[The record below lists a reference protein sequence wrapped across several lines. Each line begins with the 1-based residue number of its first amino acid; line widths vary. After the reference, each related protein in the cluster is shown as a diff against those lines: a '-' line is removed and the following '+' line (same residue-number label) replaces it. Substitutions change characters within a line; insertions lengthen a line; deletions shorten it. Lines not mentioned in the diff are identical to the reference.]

1 MDEQQGIAEVNGTGL
16 YYEIAGSGHPLVLI
30 HGFALDTRMWDE
42 QFEAFAQ
49 HYRVV
54 RYDMRGY
61 GKSVPPTDE
70 SYSQTDDLKALLE
83 HLRIDRAHVFGQSR
97 GGAVAIDF
105 ALAHPEATGA
115 LVLVDPVL
123 AGHSWSQEAART
135 DGAVWETAAE
145 SGVEADK
152 ARWLAHPLFAPAQ
165 EKPEVAA
172 RLGRIVSDYS
182 GWHLINTDPVRYPDP
197 PAAQRLHE
205 ISAPTLIV
213 VGERD
218 LPDFH
223 VIADT
228 LQQIPNARKVVLPGV
243 GHMCNME
250 NPSRFNEIVLD
261 FLADLYVDLGTISE
275 YQQPQLVRV

>member
-1 MDEQQGIAEVNGTGL
+1 MDEQQGIAEVNGTRL
-16 YYEIAGSGHPLVLI
+16 YYEITGSGHPLILL
-30 HGFALDTRMWDE
+30 HGFTLDTRMWDD
-42 QFEAFAQ
+42 QLATFAQ

-83 HLRIDRAHVFGQSR
+83 HLRIDRAHVVGQSR

-105 ALAHPEATGA
+105 ALAHPEATSA

-123 AGHSWSQEAART
+123 GGHSWSQEAART
-135 DGAVWETAAE
+135 DGAVWETAAK
-145 SGVEADK
+145 SGVEAGK
-152 ARWLAHPLFAPAQ
+152 AQWLAHPLFAPAQ

-172 RLGRIVSDYS
+172 RLERIVSDYS

-228 LQQIPNARKVVLPGV
+228 LQQIPNARKVMLQSL

-250 NPSRFNEIVLD
+250 NPSTFNDVALD
-261 FLADLYVDLGTISE
+261 FLADL
-275 YQQPQLVRV
+275 

>member
-1 MDEQQGIAEVNGTGL
+1 MDEQRGTAEVNGTGL
-16 YYEIAGSGHPLVLI
+16 FYEVAGSGHPLVLI
-30 HGFALDTRMWDE
+30 HGFALDTRMWDY

-61 GKSVPPTDE
+61 GKSLPPTDE
-70 SYSQTDDLKALLE
+70 SYSHTDDLMALLE

-123 AGHSWSQEAART
+123 GGHSWSQEAART
-135 DGAVWETAAE
+135 DGAIWETAAK
-145 SGVEADK
+145 SGVEVGK
-152 ARWLAHPLFAPAQ
+152 AKWLAHPLFAPAR

-172 RLGRIVSDYS
+172 RLEQIVFDYS
-182 GWHLINTDPVRYPDP
+182 GWHLINTDPGRYADP

-205 ISAPTLIV
+205 IGAPTLVV

-218 LPDFH
+218 LPDFL

-228 LQQIPNARKVVLPGV
+228 LQQVPNARKVVLPGV

-250 NPSRFNEIVLD
+250 NPTKFNEVVLD
-261 FLADLYVDLGTISE
+261 FLADL
-275 YQQPQLVRV
+275 

>member
-1 MDEQQGIAEVNGTGL
+1 MDEQRGTAEVNGTGL
-16 YYEIAGSGHPLVLI
+16 YYEVAGSGHPLVLI
-30 HGFALDTRMWDE
+30 HGFALDTRMWDY

-61 GKSVPPTDE
+61 GKSLPPTDE
-70 SYSQTDDLKALLE
+70 SYSHTDDLMALLE

-105 ALAHPEATGA
+105 VLAHPEATGA

-123 AGHSWSQEAART
+123 GGHSWSQEAART
-135 DGAVWETAAE
+135 DGAIWETAAK
-145 SGVEADK
+145 SGVEAGK
-152 ARWLAHPLFAPAQ
+152 AKWLAHPLFAPAR

-172 RLGRIVSDYS
+172 RLEQIVSDYS
-182 GWHLINTDPVRYPDP
+182 GWHLINTDPGRYADP

-205 ISAPTLIV
+205 IGAPTLVV

-218 LPDFH
+218 LPDFL

-228 LQQIPNARKVVLPGV
+228 LQQVPNARKVVLPGV

-250 NPSRFNEIVLD
+250 NPTKFNEVVLD
-261 FLADLYVDLGTISE
+261 FLAES
-275 YQQPQLVRV
+275 

>member
-1 MDEQQGIAEVNGTGL
+1 MDEQQAFAEVNGTRL

-30 HGFALDTRMWDE
+30 HGFTLDTRMWDD

-61 GKSVPPTDE
+61 GKSAVPTDE

-83 HLRIDRAHVFGQSR
+83 HLGIDLAHVLGQSR

-105 ALAHPEATGA
+105 APAYPEATSA

-123 AGHSWSQEAART
+123 GGHSWSQEAART
-135 DGAVWETAAE
+135 DGAVWETAAK
-145 SGVEADK
+145 SGVEAGK
-152 ARWLAHPLFAPAQ
+152 AQWLAHPLFAPAQ

-172 RLGRIVSDYS
+172 RIGQMVSDYS
-182 GWHLINTDPVRYPDP
+182 GWHLINTDPVRYADP
-197 PAAQRLHE
+197 PAVQRLHE
-205 ISAPTLIV
+205 ISTPTLVV

-223 VIADT
+223 AIADT
-228 LQQIPNARKVVLPGV
+228 LQQIPDARKVVLPGV

-250 NPSRFNEIVLD
+250 NPTKFNEVVLD
-261 FLADLYVDLGTISE
+261 FLADL
-275 YQQPQLVRV
+275 

>member
-1 MDEQQGIAEVNGTGL
+1 
-16 YYEIAGSGHPLVLI
+16 
-30 HGFALDTRMWDE
+30 MWDD

-49 HYRVV
+49 HFRVV

-70 SYSQTDDLKALLE
+70 SYSHTDDLKVLLE

-105 ALAHPEATGA
+105 ALAHPEATSA

-123 AGHSWSQEAART
+123 AGHSWSQEATRT
-135 DGAVWETAAE
+135 DGAVWETAAK
-145 SGVEADK
+145 SGVEAGK
-152 ARWLAHPLFAPAQ
+152 AQWLAHPVFAPAR
-165 EKPEVAA
+165 EKPEVAT
-172 RLGRIVSDYS
+172 RLERIISDYS
-182 GWHLINTDPVRYPDP
+182 GWHLINADPVHYPDP

-205 ISAPTLIV
+205 ISASTLVV

-218 LPDFH
+218 PPDFL

-250 NPSRFNEIVLD
+250 SPSRFNEIVLD
-261 FLADLYVDLGTISE
+261 FLTEL
-275 YQQPQLVRV
+275 

>member
-1 MDEQQGIAEVNGTGL
+1 MVQDQLKCGGVSSLDEQRGTAEVNGTRL
-16 YYEIAGSGHPLVLI
+16 YYEVAGSEHPLVLI
-30 HGFALDTRMWDE
+30 HGFALDTRMWDY

-61 GKSVPPTDE
+61 GKSLPPRDE
-70 SYSQTDDLKALLE
+70 SYSHTDNLMALLE

-123 AGHSWSQEAART
+123 GGHSWSQEAART
-135 DGAVWETAAE
+135 DGAIWETAAK
-145 SGVEADK
+145 SGVEAGK
-152 ARWLAHPLFAPAQ
+152 AKWLAHPLFPPAR

-172 RLGRIVSDYS
+172 RLEQMVSDYS
-182 GWHLINTDPVRYPDP
+182 GWHLINTDPGRYADP

-205 ISAPTLIV
+205 IGAPTLVV

-218 LPDFH
+218 LPNFL

-228 LQQIPNARKVVLPGV
+228 LQQVPNARKVVLPGV

-250 NPSRFNEIVLD
+250 DPTKFNEVVLD
-261 FLADLYVDLGTISE
+261 FLADL
-275 YQQPQLVRV
+275 

>member
-1 MDEQQGIAEVNGTGL
+1 MDEQQGTAEVNGTVL
-16 YYEIAGSGHPLVLI
+16 YYESAGSGHPLVLI
-30 HGFALDTRMWDE
+30 HGFALDTRMWDY
-42 QFEAFAQ
+42 QFGAFTQ

-70 SYSQTDDLKALLE
+70 RYSHTDDLKALLK
-83 HLRIDRAHVFGQSR
+83 HLTIDRAHVLGQSR

-105 ALAHPEATGA
+105 ALAHPGATGA

-123 AGHSWSQEAART
+123 GGHSWSQEAART
-135 DGAVWETAAE
+135 DGAIWETAAK
-145 SGVEADK
+145 SGVEAGK
-152 ARWLAHPLFAPAQ
+152 AQWLAHPLFAPAR

-172 RLGRIVSDYS
+172 RLGRMVSDYS
-182 GWHLINTDPVRYPDP
+182 GWHLINTDPGLYPDP

-205 ISAPTLIV
+205 IGAPTLIV

-223 VIADT
+223 AIADT
-228 LQQIPNARKVVLPGV
+228 LQQIPNARKVVLPGA

-250 NPSRFNEIVLD
+250 NPSRFNEVVLD
-261 FLADLYVDLGTISE
+261 FLADL
-275 YQQPQLVRV
+275 

>member
-1 MDEQQGIAEVNGTGL
+1 MVQDQLKCGGVSSLDEQRGTAEVNGTRL
-16 YYEIAGSGHPLVLI
+16 YYEVAGSEHPLVLI
-30 HGFALDTRMWDE
+30 HGFALDTRMWDY

-61 GKSVPPTDE
+61 GKSLPPTDE
-70 SYSQTDDLKALLE
+70 SYSHTDDLMALLE
-83 HLRIDRAHVFGQSR
+83 RLRTDRAHVFGQSR

-123 AGHSWSQEAART
+123 GGHSWSQEAART
-135 DGAVWETAAE
+135 DGAIWETAAK
-145 SGVEADK
+145 SGVEAGK
-152 ARWLAHPLFAPAQ
+152 AKWLAHPLFAPAR

-172 RLGRIVSDYS
+172 RLEQIVSDYS
-182 GWHLINTDPVRYPDP
+182 GWHLINTDPGRYADP

-205 ISAPTLIV
+205 IGAPTLVV

-218 LPDFH
+218 LPDFL

-228 LQQIPNARKVVLPGV
+228 LQQVPNARKVVLPGV

-250 NPSRFNEIVLD
+250 DPTKFNEVVLD
-261 FLADLYVDLGTISE
+261 FLANL
-275 YQQPQLVRV
+275 

>member
-1 MDEQQGIAEVNGTGL
+1 MDEQQAFAEVNGTRL
-16 YYEIAGSGHPLVLI
+16 YYEIAGSGHPLVFL
-30 HGFALDTRMWDE
+30 HGFTFDTRMWDD
-42 QFEAFAQ
+42 QFDAFAQ

-61 GKSVPPTDE
+61 GKSALPTEE
-70 SYSQTDDLKALLE
+70 SYSPTDDLKALLE
-83 HLRIDRAHVFGQSR
+83 HLEIDRAHLVGLSR
-97 GGAVAIDF
+97 GGAVAIEF
-105 ALAHPEATGA
+105 ALAHPEATSA

-123 AGHSWSQEAART
+123 GGHSWSQEAART
-135 DGAVWETAAE
+135 DGAVWETAAK
-145 SGVEADK
+145 SGIEAAK
-152 ARWLAHPLFAPAQ
+152 AQWLAHPLFAPAQ

-223 VIADT
+223 VIAET
-228 LQQIPNARKVVLPGV
+228 LQQIPNAHKVVLAGV
-243 GHMCNME
+243 RHMSNME
-250 NPSRFNEIVLD
+250 DPSGFNEVVLN
-261 FLADLYVDLGTISE
+261 FLAGL
-275 YQQPQLVRV
+275 

>member
-1 MDEQQGIAEVNGTGL
+1 MVQDQLKCGGVSSLDEQRGTAEVNGTRL
-16 YYEIAGSGHPLVLI
+16 YYEVAGSEHPLVLI
-30 HGFALDTRMWDE
+30 HGFALDTRMWDY

-61 GKSVPPTDE
+61 GKSLPPTDE
-70 SYSQTDDLKALLE
+70 SYSHTDDLMALLE

-123 AGHSWSQEAART
+123 GGHSWSQEAART
-135 DGAVWETAAE
+135 DGAIWETAAK
-145 SGVEADK
+145 SGVEAGK
-152 ARWLAHPLFAPAQ
+152 AQWLAHPLFAPAR

-172 RLGRIVSDYS
+172 RLEQIVFDYS
-182 GWHLINTDPVRYPDP
+182 GWHLINTDPGRYADP

-205 ISAPTLIV
+205 IGAPTLVV

-218 LPDFH
+218 LPDFL

-228 LQQIPNARKVVLPGV
+228 LQQVPNARKVVLPGV

-250 NPSRFNEIVLD
+250 DPTKFNEVVLD
-261 FLADLYVDLGTISE
+261 FLADL
-275 YQQPQLVRV
+275 